1 MKKTLKFGVFLF
13 ISSWINSHVY
23 LSKFIQLTDRQE
35 FHNKS
40 FMLINSGLILV
51 GLVLLF
57 YGGDFLVTGSL
68 RLSRALKISPFII
81 GATVI
86 GFGTSTPE
94 LAVSVMASLYDSGD
108 LALGNIIG
116 SNIANIGLVLGITA
130 LVAPLTIE
138 NQRFIHESPPLL
150 ITSLIIIVFSW
161 NNYLGRIE
169 GFIMLS
175 LLVVYLWRAFRTKED
190 IDTPLDES
198 HLFTKYTGTTFQ
210 VFLVM
215 LGIAMLIIGANWM
228 VEGSTG
234 IARELGV
241 SEWFIGVSIVALGT
255 SLPELTSSLI
265 AAKRGHGEMAIGNVF
280 GSNIFNILMV
290 IGTASLI
297 KPLSIK
303 EEIYTDLIYAT
314 TLTCLLLLLIRMGHV
329 IKKRDGFILSVCYG
343 SYIGLKATGLL

>member
-1 MKKTLKFGVFLF
+1 
-13 ISSWINSHVY
+13 
-23 LSKFIQLTDRQE
+23 
-35 FHNKS
+35 
-40 FMLINSGLILV
+40 MLINSGLILV

-130 LVAPLTIE
+130 LIAPLTIE
-138 NQRFIHESPPLL
+138 KQRFLHESPPLL
-150 ITSLIIIVFSW
+150 IASLIIVVFSW

-169 GFIMLS
+169 GFIMIS
-175 LLVVYLWRAFRTKED
+175 LLVVYLWRALRIKED
-190 IDTPLDES
+190 MDTPLDES
-198 HLFTKYTGTTFQ
+198 HLFLKYNGKAFQ
-210 VFLVM
+210 IFLVM

-228 VEGSTG
+228 VAGSTG
-234 IARELGV
+234 IARELGI
-241 SEWFIGVSIVALGT
+241 SEWFIGISIVALGT
-255 SLPELTSSLI
+255 SLPELASSLI

-290 IGTASLI
+290 IGTTSMI

-329 IKKRDGFILSVCYG
+329 IKKRDGFILCVCYG

>member
-1 MKKTLKFGVFLF
+1 MGVFLF
-13 ISSWINSHVY
+13 ISSWINSQVY
-23 LSKFIQLTDRQE
+23 LSKFIQLTHRQE
-35 FHNKS
+35 YHNKS
-40 FMLINSGLILV
+40 FMLINSGLIFV
-51 GLVLLF
+51 GLILLY

-68 RLSRALKISPFII
+68 RLARALKTSPFII

-94 LAVSVMASLYDSGD
+94 LAVSVMASLHDSGD

-130 LVAPLTIE
+130 LIVPLTIE
-138 NQRFIHESPPLL
+138 KQRFADESPPLI
-150 ITSLIIIVFSW
+150 ITSLIIVVFSW
-161 NNYLGRIE
+161 NNYLSMIE
-169 GFIMLS
+169 GFIMVS
-175 LLVVYLWRAFRTKED
+175 LLVVYLWRAFRTKEN
-190 IDTPLDES
+190 IDTSLEES
-198 HLFTKYTGTTFQ
+198 HLFSKYKGTTFQ
-210 VFLVM
+210 IFLVI
-215 LGIAMLIIGANWM
+215 LGIAMLIIGANWI

-297 KPLSIK
+297 KPLSIR

-314 TLTCLLLLLIRMGHV
+314 TLTFLLLLLIRMGHV
-329 IKKRDGFILSVCYG
+329 INKRDGLILSVCYG
-343 SYIGLKATGLL
+343 SYIGLKGTGLL

>member
-1 MKKTLKFGVFLF
+1 MGVSLF
-13 ISSWINSHVY
+13 ISSWINSQVY
-23 LSKFIQLTDRQE
+23 LSKFIQLTHRHE
-35 FHNKS
+35 YHNKS
-40 FMLINSGLILV
+40 FMLINSGLIFI
-51 GLVLLF
+51 GLILLY
-57 YGGDFLVTGSL
+57 YGGDFLITGCL
-68 RLSRALKISPFII
+68 RLARALKTSPFII

-94 LAVSVMASLYDSGD
+94 LAVSVMASLHDSGD

-130 LVAPLTIE
+130 LVVPLTIE
-138 NQRFIHESPPLL
+138 KQRFADESPPLI
-150 ITSLIIIVFSW
+150 ITSLIIVVFSW
-161 NNYLGRIE
+161 NNYLGMIE
-169 GFIMLS
+169 GFIMIS
-175 LLVVYLWRAFRTKED
+175 LLVVYLWRAFKIKENID
-190 IDTPLDES
+190 IPLDES
-198 HLFTKYTGTTFQ
+198 HLFSKYTGTTFQ
-210 VFLVM
+210 IFLVI
-215 LGIAMLIIGANWM
+215 LGIAMLIIGANWI

-234 IARELGV
+234 IARVLGV

-297 KPLSIK
+297 KPLSIR

-329 IKKRDGFILSVCYG
+329 INKRDGLILSVCYG
-343 SYIGLKATGLL
+343 SYIGLKGTGIL

>member
-1 MKKTLKFGVFLF
+1 
-13 ISSWINSHVY
+13 
-23 LSKFIQLTDRQE
+23 
-35 FHNKS
+35 
-40 FMLINSGLILV
+40 MLINSGLIFV
-51 GLVLLF
+51 GLILLY

-68 RLSRALKISPFII
+68 RLAQDLKISPFII

-94 LAVSVMASLYDSGD
+94 LAVSVMASLHDLGD

-130 LVAPLTIE
+130 LIAPLTIE
-138 NQRFIHESPPLL
+138 KQRFANESPTL
-150 ITSLIIIVFSW
+150 IIASLIVVVFSW
-161 NNYLGRIE
+161 NNYLSMIE
-169 GFIMLS
+169 GFIMVS
-175 LLVVYLWRAFRTKED
+175 LLVLYLWRAFRTKEN
-190 IDTPLDES
+190 IDTSLEES
-198 HLFTKYTGTTFQ
+198 HLFSKYKGTTFQ
-210 VFLVM
+210 FFLVI

-290 IGTASLI
+290 IGTSSLI
-297 KPLSIK
+297 KPLSIR

-329 IKKRDGFILSVCYG
+329 INKRDGLILSVCYG
-343 SYIGLKATGLL
+343 SYIGLKGTGIL

>member
-1 MKKTLKFGVFLF
+1 
-13 ISSWINSHVY
+13 
-23 LSKFIQLTDRQE
+23 
-35 FHNKS
+35 
-40 FMLINSGLILV
+40 MLINSGLILV

-130 LVAPLTIE
+130 LIAPLTIE
-138 NQRFIHESPPLL
+138 KQRFLHESPPFL
-150 ITSLIIIVFSW
+150 IASLIIVVFSW

-169 GFIMLS
+169 GFIMVS
-175 LLVVYLWRAFRTKED
+175 LLTVYLWRAFRTKED

-198 HLFTKYTGTTFQ
+198 HLFLKYNGKTFQ
-210 VFLVM
+210 IFLVI

-241 SEWFIGVSIVALGT
+241 SEWFIGISIVALGT
-255 SLPELTSSLI
+255 SLPELASSLS

-329 IKKRDGFILSVCYG
+329 IKKRDGFILCVCYG

>member
-1 MKKTLKFGVFLF
+1 
-13 ISSWINSHVY
+13 
-23 LSKFIQLTDRQE
+23 
-35 FHNKS
+35 
-40 FMLINSGLILV
+40 MLINSGLIFV
-51 GLVLLF
+51 GLILLY

-68 RLSRALKISPFII
+68 RLAQALKISPFII

-94 LAVSVMASLYDSGD
+94 LAVSVMASLHDSGD

-130 LVAPLTIE
+130 LIAPLTIE
-138 NQRFIHESPPLL
+138 KQRFANESPPL
-150 ITSLIIIVFSW
+150 IIASLIVVVFSW
-161 NNYLGRIE
+161 NNYLSMIE
-169 GFIMLS
+169 GFIMVS
-175 LLVVYLWRAFRTKED
+175 LLVAYLWRAFRKKESR
-190 IDTPLDES
+190 DTPLEES
-198 HLFTKYTGTTFQ
+198 HLFLKYKGTRFQ
-210 VFLVM
+210 IFLVT

-241 SEWFIGVSIVALGT
+241 SEWFIGISIVALGT

-297 KPLSIK
+297 KPLFIR
-303 EEIYTDLIYAT
+303 EVIYTDLIYAT
-314 TLTCLLLLLIRMGHV
+314 SLTCLLLLLIRMGHV
-329 IKKRDGFILSVCYG
+329 LKKRDGLILSVCYG
-343 SYIGLKATGLL
+343 SYIGLKGTGLL

>member
-1 MKKTLKFGVFLF
+1 
-13 ISSWINSHVY
+13 
-23 LSKFIQLTDRQE
+23 
-35 FHNKS
+35 
-40 FMLINSGLILV
+40 MLIDSGLIFV
-51 GLVLLF
+51 GLILLY

-68 RLSRALKISPFII
+68 HLSRGLKISPFII

-94 LAVSVMASLYDSGD
+94 LAVSVMASLQDFGD

-130 LVAPLTIE
+130 LIVPLTIE
-138 NQRFIHESPPLL
+138 KQRFIDESPPL
-150 ITSLIIIVFSW
+150 IISSLIIVVFSW
-161 NNYLGRIE
+161 NNYLGMVE
-169 GFIMLS
+169 GFIMVS
-175 LLVVYLWRAFRTKED
+175 LLVVYLWRALRTKEN
-190 IDTPLDES
+190 IDPFIETPLDEN
-198 HLFTKYTGTTFQ
+198 HLFSNYTGTKFQ
-210 VFLVM
+210 VFLVI
-215 LGIAMLIIGANWM
+215 LGIAMLIIGANWI
-228 VEGSTG
+228 VKGSTG
-234 IARELGV
+234 ITRELGV

-290 IGTASLI
+290 IGTTSMI
-297 KPLSIK
+297 KPLSIM

-329 IKKRDGFILSVCYG
+329 INKRDGLILSVCYG
-343 SYIGLKATGLL
+343 SYIGLKGTGIL